1 MTSKY
6 VFVGG
11 RDGKAV
17 TLNDLDNFLDWLVSE
32 GQAGATSIRQ
42 AHRIVP
48 WLFRGTD
55 IRKNA
60 VANVPFKIYQGENEI
75 DSSANY
81 QNAVGFLPNPFRLLR
96 EIEGSLTLTGRAYL
110 WNTHNRVAVIDLRY
124 LVPTTVKPKITQ
136 MQGLTGWERN
146 TGSGWRDV
154 PLEDIAYLW
163 GDDTFVELG
172 PPEAAPGKAALIASG
187 LLISIDEFATKFAA
201 RGMIKATL
209 IKVPKGTDKDERG
222 RIRKWFQK
230 RILGVGNTGAVETM
244 EADTVEAHTIGEGLS
259 ELAEVEL
266 TTEKRHDISTALG
279 VPVTKLFSGEASGL
293 GGGGVVAQDD
303 LNFYKETVIPE
314 CVFIAAEL
322 NRQIFGFG
330 SMGLTLRF
338 HWETMDMFQEDEA
351 QRATAVKTYW
361 EAGYPLSIASEILGV
376 ELPQGMEYGD
386 LDSEEKEPEGRDQNP
401 QDDGSDDQNDREAKA
416 DLRRWRSIALRQL
429 RASKSPAYNFES
441 DSIAPARHVQ
451 IINALETATT
461 PEEVKAAF
469 AVRFLESPA
478 FYP

>member
-1 MTSKY
+1 MPNKY
-6 VFVGG
+6 AFIGG
-11 RDGKAV
+11 GKAAG
-17 TLNDLDNFLDWLVSE
+17 TLNNLDKFLDWLVSE

-60 VANVPFKIYQGENEI
+60 VANVPFKIYSGENEI

-81 QNAVGFLPNPFRLLR
+81 QNAVGFLSNPFRLLR
-96 EIEGSLTLTGRAYL
+96 EIEGSLTLMGRAYL
-110 WNTHNRVAVIDLRY
+110 WNTHNRVAVLDLRY
-124 LVPTTVKPKITQ
+124 LVPTTVRPKITQ
-136 MQGLTGWERN
+136 ADGLVGWERN

-154 PLEDIAYLW
+154 PLEDITYLW
-163 GDDTFVELG
+163 GDDTFIELG
-172 PPEAAPGKAALIASG
+172 PPDASPGEAALIASG

-209 IKVPKGTDKDERG
+209 IKVPRGTDKDERG

-230 RILGVGNTGAVETM
+230 RILGVENTGAVETM

-266 TTEKRHDISTALG
+266 TTEKQHDISVALG
-279 VPVTKLFSGEASGL
+279 VPVTKLFSGEAGGL
-293 GGGGVVAQDD
+293 GGGGVVEQDD
-303 LNFYKETVIPE
+303 RNFYEETVIPE
-314 CVFIAAEL
+314 CKFIATEM
-322 NRQIFGFG
+322 NRQVFTFG
-330 SMGLTLRF
+330 SQDYTMRF
-338 HWETMDMFQEDEA
+338 HPETMDMFQTDEA

-361 EAGYPLSIASEILGV
+361 EAGYPLSTASEILGV
-376 ELPQGMEYGD
+376 ELPQGVEYSD
-386 LDSEEKEPEGRDQNP
+386 LDTTDGEPD
-401 QDDGSDDQNDREAKA
+401 DDQPDDREAKA

-429 RASKSPAYNFES
+429 GAGESPTYDFES
-441 DSIAPARHVQ
+441 KHITPERQAHIFTR
-451 IINALETATT
+451 LKMATT
-461 PEEVKAAF
+461 AEEVKSAF
-469 AVRFLESPA
+469 ADGFQQSYP